1 MIIDYFSFKLTCHDS
16 NGSEFMKQN
25 QDAFSLI
32 IINFSDPMG
41 FAESPCKVSNYQL
54 MKQHS
59 GKTASFTARAS
70 ASDCTW
76 TSSKKIGTSAN
87 P

>member
-1 MIIDYFSFKLTCHDS
+1 
-16 NGSEFMKQN
+16 MKQN

-54 MKQHS
+54 METALREDGIIYCQ
-59 GKTASFTARAS
+59 GK
-70 ASDCTW
+70 CQ
-76 TSSKKIGTSAN
+76 
-87 P
+87 